1 MKSKFLFILC
11 VLFCLTACEDNS
23 VIFSPEVDNY
33 ALSCTE
39 LTLTTGES
47 ATLSVVKGKSSTP
60 VDAQITWSS
69 SDDDIAT
76 VKDGEVTGIHS
87 GNATIFAKI
96 DNLTLC
102 CEVKVISK
110 RRLVKSAVL
119 TNGNF
124 TFFYDTQSRLREME
138 IEMSDSY
145 LDVELIIHLKVV
157 VEYVANDKATMVFR
171 EIEFKNGV
179 ETGGIRYEYELS
191 FNADGKLTNA
201 RNVLDESY
209 SIGITYN
216 SAGLMTGKSYVT
228 DNYGYSQTVQVQ
240 HNLTYEYFPDGGIQ
254 SIWDGKDRLYEYT
267 YASSTAPEYVN
278 YFQTAAFDYGITDFI
293 LNMIIGLPG
302 GKLVS
307 SETVG
312 AGTERYTY
320 EFDKDG
326 YVTKIMTDFT
336 LNEGFPYHEYL
347 YSKDYLFTY
356 INADE
361 ASYERKDPYVYQG
374 MGGKTYVYTEYEGG
388 KYRSWYLTFLD
399 ASRFY
404 FIEPEG
410 EYQDIICGTYT
421 QNGSTITMTLSGT
434 EEDLITVGTVSGN
447 TIQTEG
453 GYFGEMSMTLTDNL
467 IL

>member
-1 MKSKFLFILC
+1 MKSK
-11 VLFCLTACEDNS
+11 VLSIFSVLLCLTACEDNS

-47 ATLSVVKGKSSTP
+47 ATLSVVKGESSTP
-60 VDAQITWSS
+60 VDAQIIWSS

-124 TFFYDTQSRLREME
+124 TFFYDTQSRLREIE
-138 IEMSDSY
+138 IETSDSY
-145 LDVELIIHLKVV
+145 LDKKVIIYGKVFI
-157 VEYVANDKATMVFR
+157 EYTANDKATMVFR
-171 EIEFKNGV
+171 EIWEENGV
-179 ETGGIRYEYELS
+179 ETGGSRYEYELS
-191 FNADGKLTNA
+191 FNADGKLTRA
-201 RNVLDESY
+201 KNVLDESY
-209 SIGITYN
+209 SVGITYN
-216 SAGLMTGKSYVT
+216 PAGVLTGKSYFT
-228 DNYGYSQTVQVQ
+228 DKYEWPQMVEGQ
-240 HNLTYEYFPDGGIQ
+240 HNLNYEYYSDGGIK
-254 SIWDGKDRLYEYT
+254 SIWDGKDKLYEYT
-267 YASSTAPEYVN
+267 YAATTAPEYVN
-278 YFQTAAFDYGITDFI
+278 YFQTAAFDFGFVDFA
-293 LNMIIGLPG
+293 LNSIIGFPG

-326 YVTKIMTDFT
+326 YVTKIMADFS

-361 ASYERKDPYVYQG
+361 ASYERKNPYVYQG
-374 MGGKTYVYTEYEGG
+374 MGGKTYVINETDPQY
-388 KYRSWYLTFLD
+388 YLSYYLVFLD
-399 ASRFY
+399 DSRFY
-404 FIEPEG
+404 LLENEG
-410 EYQDIICGTYT
+410 DFQDIICGAYT
-421 QNGSTITMTLSGT
+421 QNGSTITMKLSGT
-434 EEDLITVGTVSGN
+434 EKDYITVGTVSGN